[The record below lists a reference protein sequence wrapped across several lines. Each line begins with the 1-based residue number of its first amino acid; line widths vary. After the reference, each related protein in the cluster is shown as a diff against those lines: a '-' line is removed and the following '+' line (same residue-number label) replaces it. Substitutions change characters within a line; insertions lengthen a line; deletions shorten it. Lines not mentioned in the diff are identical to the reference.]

1 MLVTVLY
8 YLTFS
13 VVQSNRIVLSQIICN
28 LFILFLDT
36 FKCLTPVNANEVL
49 QFMFSEVNKTN
60 SFLCFQQLH
69 DMLEDNEVH
78 IEPKR
83 VF

>member
-8 YLTFS
+8 KLIFS
-13 VVQSNRIVLSQIICN
+13 VVQSNRIVLTQMICN

-36 FKCLTPVNANEVL
+36 FKRLTPEHANQVL
-49 QFMFSEVNKTN
+49 QFMFSEVSKTN
-60 SFLCFQQLH
+60 SFLCFQRLH

-83 VF
+83 VC